1 MFTLNDQDVIA
12 GTYMETESYVSLP
25 ILRDFIKKK
34 TYTNI
39 HTYIRLLSH
48 YRILITNKFSIYHV
62 PLKTYILFQFLM
74 RGTQYIFMELKR
86 HCDRMYLAG
95 QKNPSL
101 SCLCFSYQNTL

>member
-39 HTYIRLLSH
+39 HTYI
-48 YRILITNKFSIYHV
+48 
-62 PLKTYILFQFLM
+62 
-74 RGTQYIFMELKR
+74 
-86 HCDRMYLAG
+86 
-95 QKNPSL
+95 
-101 SCLCFSYQNTL
+101 